1 MAKVSIQYPHQRTQN
16 EAREAANHFADKL
29 HTKLAVNYS
38 WQGDTMQLERQ
49 GVKGELILAPGEV
62 KVELKLNMMLT
73 PMQAQIEAEI
83 RRQLEKYL
91 G

>member
-1 MAKVSIQYPHQRTQN
+1 MGKVSIQYPHQRTQN
-16 EAREAANHFADKL
+16 EAREAANNFAEKL
-29 HTKLAVNYS
+29 HAKLAVNYS
-38 WQGDTMQLERQ
+38 WQGDAMQLERQ
-49 GVKGELILAPGEV
+49 GVKGELILAAGEV

-73 PMQAQIEAEI
+73 PMQGQIEAEI

>member
-1 MAKVSIQYPHQRTQN
+1 MGKVSIQYPHQRTQN
-16 EAREAANHFADKL
+16 EAREAANHFAEKL
-29 HTKLAVNYS
+29 HAKLAVNYS
-38 WQGDTMQLERQ
+38 WQGDAMQLERQ
-49 GVKGELILAPGEV
+49 GVKGELILAAGEV

-73 PMQAQIEAEI
+73 PMQGQIEAEI

>member
-1 MAKVSIQYPHQRTQN
+1 MAKVSIQYPHQRTHN
-16 EAREAANHFADKL
+16 EAREAAEHFAEKL
-29 HTKLAVNYS
+29 HAKLAVNYS

-49 GVKGELILAPGEV
+49 GVRGALILAPGEV
-62 KVELKLNMMLT
+62 KVELQLNMMLT
-73 PMQAQIEAEI
+73 PMQGQIEAEI